1 MNTNNSDNS
10 FTLLSLLGHYAAL
23 RLADDDGRS
32 LSAIQN
38 CGLSDQVIDF
48 LAGLGINPTD
58 FDDTVVAVLQT
69 VIEVGVLLE
78 RADQRAAAN
87 LPQGIDT
94 SVEAWI
100 AAQAA
105 ARAAA
110 GIILGDEPLTTDG
123 LGGKRP
129 IPTLTTPDALDT
141 IRGDGKFDRAAASN
155 ARSQAASP
163 LNADGRKL
171 VHWYNVAD
179 DSETGALASELPD
192 GYYIFNTAPDVN
204 FVMGPWDDATAVLTH
219 LDATSALYPDELI
232 VQVHNSGTEAHR
244 TGNPSALVANSPRT
258 Y

>member
-1 MNTNNSDNS
+1 MNTNSDNS

-23 RLADDDGRS
+23 RSADDAGQTLTD
-32 LSAIQN
+32 LHN
-38 CGLSDQVIDF
+38 DGLSDQVIDF

-78 RADQRAAAN
+78 RADKRAAA
-87 LPQGIDT
+87 ID
-94 SVEAWI
+94 VDA
-100 AAQAA
+100 
-105 ARAAA
+105 
-110 GIILGDEPLTTDG
+110 
-123 LGGKRP
+123 P
-129 IPTLTTPDALDT
+129 IPTLPTPDAMDT